1 MNRLTWIPVL
11 VFTTCTLFFAR
22 PITDPPCAAQ
32 TLDASKLFGPPGP
45 GVQQANDLQ
54 GIQKNAAILLPTMPG
69 TFMKIETDD
78 SGEVRL
84 GNAVSV
90 GAGLMLAIGKA
101 TNNGATMDLAPWF
114 IAGLG
119 LSAGIKEDLS
129 SKIKGSTAITVFFGF
144 KNLAFSHS
152 WDIIDGTGY
161 WGISTTLN
169 LFTDLAPDLYIP
181 L

>member
-22 PITDPPCAAQ
+22 PITDPPCVAQ
-32 TLDASKLFGPPGP
+32 TLDASKLFGDRE
-45 GVQQANDLQ
+45 NKLLESQ
-54 GIQKNAAILLPTMPG
+54 GTQKNAAILLPTMPG
-69 TFMKIETDD
+69 TFIKIETDD
-78 SGEVRL
+78 SGEVDL

-90 GAGLMLAIGKA
+90 GAGLMLAIGKV

-114 IAGLG
+114 IAGFG
-119 LSAGIKEDLS
+119 LSSGMKEDLS
-129 SKIKGSTAITVFFGF
+129 SEIKGSTAITIFFGF
-144 KNLAFSHS
+144 KDLAFSHS
-152 WDIIDGTGY
+152 WDIIDGTSY